1 MNSQSAREREIREIA
16 IAANSG
22 EASDEQIARLD
33 ELVRSDRELAKYAA
47 EVLDQQASLAW
58 QGVSG
63 DTHWAAS
70 ARNVSDDVEPAA
82 STRLETPS
90 HRSWAW
96 LTIAVGVGFLI
107 GGLTALQFAKLLSQQ
122 AETTV
127 TSATNGTPYEAHL
140 IRSTACLWD
149 GNSMGTRQIGS
160 GLASGESLHLLEG
173 LAEFKLNWSVSGQ
186 ATLSLEGPAAM
197 MLTSEGM
204 PTLRFGRL
212 TATINTS
219 HRPFVLETPVGRLVL
234 AEYGSIGVSA
244 YGNEG
249 EIHIFDGT
257 AMLEPAWRTPDE
269 QTTPIKITAGQAIRV
284 HPGDEGEPTITHHA
298 ADAAYFAAQISMSSD
313 SLTISPEYVRA
324 VKGAK
329 PIAYWRFERDKWPN
343 VPNVMGDKLPCQ
355 LNGTLG
361 RPNYQNNQAIEFGVT
376 DPNAEIVSA
385 GTLDRS
391 VRDSYSIEFWIKPS
405 HYHVGAV
412 VSLIGDTPNESGL
425 LPHGMLIE
433 LGGSGKIPTAVHHPG
448 CIRFLHRSPAGN
460 ESQTGTSCYSKTPY
474 TLRKWQHVVAT
485 KDGAHMRL
493 YIDGEQVAEGKDP
506 SDLPTGLRLLI
517 GRLYPDRGVRPFI
530 GQFDELALYNRALT
544 ATEISDHYQLVR
556 TKTAPVGGI

>member
-47 EVLDQQASLAW
+47 DVLDQQASLAW

-63 DTHWAAS
+63 DTHWTAS
-70 ARNVSDDVEPAA
+70 TRNSSDEVEPAA
-82 STRLETPS
+82 SNRLVTHS
-90 HRSWAW
+90 HRTWPW

-107 GGLTALQFAKLLSQQ
+107 GGLTALQLAKLIGQS
-122 AETTV
+122 AATTI
-127 TSATNGTPYEAHL
+127 ATNGPLYEAHL
-140 IRSTACLWD
+140 VRSTACLWD
-149 GNSMGTRQIGS
+149 GNSMGTRQVGS
-160 GLASGESLHLLEG
+160 GLASGESIHLLEG

-219 HRPFVLETPVGRLVL
+219 HRPFVLDTPVGRLVL

-269 QTTPIKITAGQAIRV
+269 QTTPIKIAAGQAIRV
-284 HPGDEGEPTITHHA
+284 RPGNEGEPSITHHA
-298 ADAAYFAAQISMSSD
+298 ADADYFAAQVSMSSD
-313 SLTISPEYVRA
+313 SLPINPAYVRA
-324 VKGAK
+324 VKEAK

-343 VPNVMGDKLPCQ
+343 VPNVMGDKLPCHV
-355 LNGTLG
+355 NGTLG
-361 RPNYQNNQAIEFGVT
+361 RPNYPNNQAIEFGVS
-376 DPNAEIVSA
+376 DPNAEIVST
-385 GTLDRS
+385 GSLDQS
-391 VRDSYSIEFWIKPS
+391 IRDSYSIEFWIKPS

-412 VSLIGDTPNESGL
+412 ISLIGDTPNEGGL

-485 KDGAHMRL
+485 KDGSHMRL
-493 YIDGEQVAEGKDP
+493 YINGEQVAEGEDP
-506 SDLPTGLRLLI
+506 SDLPPGLRLLV

-530 GQFDELALYNRALT
+530 GQLDELALYNRALT
-544 ATEISDHYQLVR
+544 PAEISDHYQLVR
-556 TKTAPVGGI
+556 TTKTAPVRGI